1 MSSRLS
7 SLPYLTLVFLQGDSK
22 NFILL
27 IGNSELY
34 MPLFSVSVG
43 YVHVFMYVPIHVCAC
58 AWVPACAFVWNLK
71 ADNISLSP

>member
-7 SLPYLTLVFLQGDSK
+7 SLPYLTSVSLQGDFK

-34 MPLFSVSVG
+34 LPLFSVSVG
-43 YVHVFMYVPIHVCAC
+43 YMHVFMYVPIHVGAR
-58 AWVPACAFVWNLK
+58 VPACAFVWNLK
-71 ADNISLSP
+71 SDNMSFSP